1 MEDHIKKFFN
11 ALSIFEAMCPKNMPT
26 HHIQGY
32 LFIASKPSVT
42 YREIEQALGV
52 TNASASRISHT
63 LSDIKPNHRDTN
75 FGLVEIYPDPK
86 EGRRYRVRVTASGKA
101 IYKSLD
107 ILK

>member
-11 ALSIFEAMCPKNMPT
+11 ALSIFEAMCPKNFPV

-32 LFIASKPSVT
+32 IFIASKPSVT
-42 YREIEQALGV
+42 YRDIEQELGV

-63 LSDIKPNHRDTN
+63 LADIKPNHRETN

-86 EGRRYRVRVTASGKA
+86 EGRRYRVRLTAAGRA
-101 IYKSLD
+101 IYRSLD
-107 ILK
+107 CLK